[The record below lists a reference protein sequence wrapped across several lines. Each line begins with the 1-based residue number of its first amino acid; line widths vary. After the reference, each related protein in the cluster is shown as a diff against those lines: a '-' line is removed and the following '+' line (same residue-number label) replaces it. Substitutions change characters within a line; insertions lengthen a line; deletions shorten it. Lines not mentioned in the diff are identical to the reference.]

1 MERWVSAI
9 LVLVFV
15 SRLLV
20 LLLFF
25 VVGVILLEVDD
36 DDVGEDKSRPKVL
49 RLLSSMGWKTSR
61 ARRPP

>member
-1 MERWVSAI
+1 M
-9 LVLVFV
+9 LVLV

-20 LLLFF
+20 LLVFF
-25 VVGVILLEVDD
+25 AVGEVLLEVDV
-36 DDVGEDKSRPKVL
+36 DVGEDSSRPKVL